1 MHLNLGPSKWLQDSM
16 KLAILT
22 GYEV

>member
-16 KLAILT
+16 KLAMLT